1 MQAIELRELRA
12 KAEKF
17 GRDKEACKRE
27 LNRLTMMFVGIGFA
41 ILIISLIGLTHSIL
55 TLN

>member
-1 MQAIELRELRA
+1 MKAIELRA

-17 GRDKEACKRE
+17 GRDKEACERE
-27 LNRLTMMFVGIGFA
+27 LNRLTMMFFGIGFS